1 MKFSLLGP
9 LTVEAEAGSV
19 ELGPP
24 KQRAVLAVLL
34 LHANEVVPVD
44 KIIQQVWGE
53 TPPRTAEHSV
63 QLYVSDLR
71 KALSNGNRSPLI
83 ETRAPGYALNAPPDS
98 IDILRF
104 EGLVR
109 EGLSEIRSGNVPGG
123 TPKLEKAID
132 IWTGTPLT
140 DFAYE
145 DFAQNHIRTL
155 KEIHSDAVEALGGV
169 QLDQGRLEEARNLA
183 RSAIEADP
191 LREEPR
197 RLLML
202 ALYRSGR
209 QADALREYGE
219 YAELLAN
226 ELGIE
231 PSVSLR
237 DLEERILLQ
246 DPSLTAD
253 SASVAEGNPY
263 RGLQAFTEDDADVYF
278 GREDLVAEVLAR
290 LRNGPGFVSIVGPS
304 GSGKSSA
311 ARAGVIPALR
321 EEGEP
326 VVVFQPGSRPL
337 WELAGA
343 LDKAGFGSR
352 ASLLRRFESD
362 AHAVMSAVSR
372 PVVLIID
379 QFEELFTL
387 AETDVAVRFSELIAA
402 AVSDH
407 STPLRVV
414 ATLRADYYD
423 RPLSVPALA
432 GVFTESVV
440 SVRPMTPAEIE
451 RAVVEPARAAGIS
464 VEPGLLAQLV
474 ADMGDEPGALPLLQ
488 ATLFELF
495 EGTERSMTLSD
506 YETLGGLHGALTGGA
521 DEALKEFDSGGRD
534 VVEQLMM
541 RMIQKGRAINTARPV
556 AVRDLIDL
564 GVDAIE
570 LQAVLEAFGSRR
582 LITFDRD
589 ASGNA
594 VVEIAHE
601 YLITEWPQLERWID
615 EHAEDFDRLY
625 ALDVAAREWI
635 DERKSADFLLRGD
648 RLDRY
653 AAWRASTRLRLTIT
667 EAGFIDAS
675 LDLRKREENEQDER
689 EAKEEALVRSARRRL
704 WAFGGAVAAL
714 AATVTLLIVT
724 LIPDPPPDVVVWFD
738 GRGDGSFGDVI
749 GDGIDLAKG
758 DHDIVVAEL
767 HGDAPYTDQIAEFAE
782 RGTGLVLFEY
792 GDIWDG
798 TATPLT
804 EIMGHYPD
812 THFVALD
819 CAGPIDPVVFEREFE
834 VEMPSNLTCIISG
847 NAEMGYLAGV
857 SAALATTTG
866 RVGFIGGVRSF
877 GVIEQFQ
884 SGYESGVA
892 AISSEIVVDQVYLT
906 EVDISGFSSTSMG
919 EAAARYLA
927 SRGSDVMFHAAG
939 GSGWGMMQ
947 WIASSSAGQG
957 GQMWSIGVDSDQAL
971 QTDVMWWL
979 DDEEKA
985 AIRTTLL
992 TSVVKKLDLGI
1003 QRAVSDFRT
1012 SGAVE
1017 DIFLTLANGGIVYTT
1032 TGGHIDVYQQE
1043 IDAAVEALV
1052 SGENTPLGP
1061 GENQDPVF
1069 LLDLLP
1075 GAELDG

>member
-1 MKFSLLGP
+1 MRFSLLGP
-9 LTVEAEAGSV
+9 LSVETEMGPI

-44 KIIQQVWGE
+44 RIIQEVWGQ

-71 KALSNGNRSPLI
+71 KALSNGTRSALI
-83 ETRAPGYALNAPPDS
+83 ETRAPGYALNAPPDA

-104 EGLVR
+104 ESLVR
-109 EGLSEIRSGNVPGG
+109 EGIDDLRNGNSPGG
-123 TPKLEKAID
+123 TPKLEKAIEG
-132 IWTGTPLT
+132 WTGAPLA

-155 KEIHSDAVEALGGV
+155 RELHSDAVEALGGV
-169 QLDQGRLEEARNLA
+169 QLDQGNHEQARALA
-183 RSAIEADP
+183 RTAIEADP

-209 QADALREYGE
+209 QADALREYGK
-219 YAELLAN
+219 YAELLAD

-231 PSVSLR
+231 PSARLR
-237 DLEERILLQ
+237 DLEEQILLQ
-246 DPSLTAD
+246 DPALDAD
-253 SASVAEGNPY
+253 GSPVAEGNPY

-278 GREDLVAEVLAR
+278 GREDLVAEVLDR

-321 EEGEP
+321 AEGET
-326 VVVFQPGSRPL
+326 VIVFQPGSRPL

-352 ASLLRRFESD
+352 AALLRHFENDSQ
-362 AHAVMSAVSR
+362 AVVSSVSR
-372 PVVLIID
+372 PVVFIID
-379 QFEELFTL
+379 QFEEIFTL
-387 AETDVAVRFSELIAA
+387 AEPGVAVRFSELVTA
-402 AVSDH
+402 AVRDH
-407 STPLRVV
+407 RTPLRVV

-423 RPLSVPALA
+423 RPLSIPALA
-432 GVFTESVV
+432 GVFTESAV

-451 RAVVEPARAAGIS
+451 SAVVEPARAAGVA

-495 EGTERSMTLSD
+495 EGTEGSMTLSD
-506 YETLGGLHGALTGGA
+506 YEALGGLHGALTGGA
-521 DEALKEFDSGGRD
+521 DEALNEFDSFGRD

-564 GVDAIE
+564 GVDAVA

-601 YLITEWPQLERWID
+601 YLITEWPQLDRWIR
-615 EHAEDFDRLY
+615 EHSEDFDRLY
-625 ALDVAAREWI
+625 ALDVAAREWV
-635 DERKSADFLLRGD
+635 DEARSDDFLLRGD

-653 AAWRASTRLRLTIT
+653 AVWRSQTTLRLTTT

-675 LDLRKREENEQDER
+675 LDLRNREETEQEER
-689 EAKEEALVRSARRRL
+689 TAKEEALARSARRRL

-714 AATVTLLIVT
+714 AAAVTLLIVT

-738 GRGDGSFGDVI
+738 GRGDGSFGDLI
-749 GDGIDLAKG
+749 GNGIDLIKA
-758 DHDIVVAEL
+758 DHGLVVEEL
-767 HGDAPYTDQIAEFAE
+767 EGDAPYTDEVVEFVE
-782 RGTGLVLFEY
+782 QGTALVLFES
-792 GDIWDG
+792 GDIWE
-798 TATPLT
+798 AAAPLT
-804 EIMGHYPD
+804 GIMDDYPD
-812 THFVALD
+812 THFVAMD
-819 CAGPIDPVVFEREFE
+819 CDRPFDPAEYERQFDSEL
-834 VEMPSNLTCIISG
+834 PPNLTCIVSG
-847 NAEMGYLAGV
+847 NAEMGYMAGV
-857 SAALATTTG
+857 SAALATNTG
-866 RVGFIGGVRSF
+866 RVGFLGGTYLP
-877 GVIEQFQ
+877 VIDQFQ
-884 SGYESGVA
+884 AGFESGVSA
-892 AISSEIVVDQVYLT
+892 VDT
-906 EVDISGFSSTSMG
+906 EVVIDQIYATASDLSGFSSQAMG
-919 EAAARYLA
+919 RAAAKYLA
-927 SRGSDVMFHAAG
+927 SRGSDVIFHAAG
-939 GSGWGMMQ
+939 GTGWGMIA
-947 WIASSSAGQG
+947 WIAESAPVP
-957 GQMWSIGVDSDQAL
+957 MWSIGVDSDQVIEAKSL
-971 QTDVMWWL
+971 WWVS
-979 DDEEKA
+979 EEERA
-985 AIRTTLL
+985 SIEATML
-992 TSVVKKLDLGI
+992 TSVVKRLDLGI
-1003 QRAVSDFRT
+1003 QRVVARFRET
-1012 SGAVE
+1012 GTVE
-1017 DIFLTLANGGIVYTT
+1017 DVFLSLSNGGVEYTT
-1032 TGGHIDVYQQE
+1032 TGGHIEPYRQQL
-1043 IDAAVEALV
+1043 DAAIAAL
-1052 SGENTPLGP
+1052 SSEEDAILGVD
-1061 GENQDPVF
+1061 ENQEPRF

-1075 GAELDG
+1075 GSDLDG